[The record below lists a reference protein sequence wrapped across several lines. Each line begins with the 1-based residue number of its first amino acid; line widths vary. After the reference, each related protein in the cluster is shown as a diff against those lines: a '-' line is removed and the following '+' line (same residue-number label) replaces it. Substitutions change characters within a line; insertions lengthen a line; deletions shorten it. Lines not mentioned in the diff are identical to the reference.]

1 MAYTINRYNNAQL
14 TTVQDG
20 TIDQTTDIKLVGK
33 NYAGYGEIQN
43 ENFIFL
49 LENFSGNNAPP
60 KALSGQIWFDAG
72 NSKLK
77 FYDGNKWRTTGGA
90 EVAASSPAGLA
101 EGDFWWDTTNEQ
113 LYAYGSDGFVL
124 VGPQDAGDGITQM
137 QSRSVK
143 DTSDVA
149 RSIITATINDAVVFT
164 ISTAE
169 FTLNADDAIPGF
181 TVIREG
187 VTLKGSQADNGVTT
201 TNDRFHG
208 TATSAEGLV
217 IDGVFTSGNEFVTA
231 GSAPFTNETK
241 CATDAGIT
249 VGASNDL
256 QIKIINDNQ
265 GVIANSIGD
274 QIRYRVKDGG
284 SNKEVVTLKPGLIQ
298 PGLATESPDTAESVD
313 IGSTTLK
320 FNGVHAN
327 NFYGTSE
334 KANFLIV
341 GGNNRAGSVSTAGAG
356 VADTVAV
363 RDGSGNLRATEFQGL
378 ATSAK
383 YADLAE
389 MYTVDKVYPFGTVM
403 KITTAE
409 SWEVEDCQLGDVPI
423 GVLSTAPAYLMN
435 ADCEGQAVGLKG
447 RVPVRVVGPVNKGQ
461 AVYVW
466 EDGVACAIPTQF
478 MVGVA
483 LETNA
488 EEGEKLV
495 ECVLKV

>member
-137 QSRSVK
+137 QSRTVK
-143 DTSDVA
+143 DTSDVS

-164 ISTAE
+164 INNASE
-169 FTLNADDAIPGF
+169 FTLNADDAISGF

-187 VTLKGSQADNGVTT
+187 ITLKETQGDNGITT
-201 TNDRFHG
+201 GDGRFHG
-208 TATSAEGLV
+208 TATNAERLGGFAVGDFVRTASAS
-217 IDGVFTSGNEFVTA
+217 FTDE
-231 GSAPFTNETK
+231 TNF
-241 CATDAGIT
+241 ATDAGIT
-249 VGASNDL
+249 IGASNDL

-265 GVIANSIGD
+265 GVITNSIGN
-274 QIRYRVKDGG
+274 QIRYRVKDSG
-284 SNKEVVTLKPGLIQ
+284 SNKEVVTFKPGLIQ
-298 PGLATESPDTAESVD
+298 PGLASESPDTAESVD

-320 FNGVHAN
+320 FNRMYAN

-334 KANFLIV
+334 KATALVV
-341 GGNNRAGSVSTAGAG
+341 GGNDRVGSVSTAGAG
-356 VADTVAV
+356 VADTIAV

-403 KITTAE
+403 KVTTAE

-423 GVLSTAPAYLMN
+423 GVISTAPAYLMN